1 MTSSLKTTFS
11 AIFGTLYWLSGL
23 TMIISALVPALA
35 ESAGQFMIPA
45 DPAAGFVLCVVGTVF
60 LFAYQRLT
68 AGTGNGQAY
77 LYVAMGL
84 SLVFGIVAL
93 LSVLAVG
100 ADLVLFGDDESWDP
114 VQILVPMVWLAILP
128 AIGLYTWGRVFVG
141 NLTGA

>member
-1 MTSSLKTTFS
+1 MTSTLKTVFS
-11 AIFGTLYWLSGL
+11 AIFGTLYWLFGL
-23 TMIISALVPALA
+23 TMILSALVPALA
-35 ESAGQFMIPA
+35 EPAGQLMIPA

-60 LFAYQRLT
+60 LFAYRRLA

-93 LSVLAVG
+93 LSILAVG
-100 ADLVLFGDDESWDP
+100 ADLVFFGGEPWDP
-114 VQILVPMVWLAILP
+114 AQVLVPMVWLALFP
-128 AIGLYTWGRVFVG
+128 AAGLYAWGREFVG